1 MDGDGGGMDRG
12 AMGGLSSGEMVGM
25 NKDGRDGTESTDGD
39 HPDSGTSALESMGY
53 IDSGTGI
60 DRRTGDSPS
69 SGTSIIRS
77 AITAAMMVFVG
88 FAFVFFLLRG
98 ILAVFGVQL

>member
-1 MDGDGGGMDRG
+1 MDGGV
-12 AMGGLSSGEMVGM
+12 MGGLSSGGRVGM
-25 NKDGRDGTESTDGD
+25 NEDGRDGTESTDGD

-60 DRRTGDSPS
+60 ERRNGNSTS
-69 SGTSIIRS
+69 SGTSVIWS

-88 FAFVFFLLRG
+88 FSFVFFLLRG
-98 ILAVFGVQL
+98 ILAMFGVQL